1 MNTRTLAALALCL
14 LALPAFGQSTSS
26 LTLERLF
33 STPDFV
39 GQRPGQTRWLDDNN
53 GYTMLEPSTALP
65 GGVNIVRHD
74 PSSGGRD
81 VIVPAQRFV
90 PAGAS
95 EPLAIEDYSWSAD
108 GLKLLLYT
116 NSRRVWR
123 ENTRGDY
130 WVLDIADGSL
140 KQLGGNAP
148 PSSLMFAKFSP
159 DGTRVGYVQ
168 GHNLYVEH
176 LADSRIVSLTTD
188 GSTTL
193 INGTFDWVYEEEL
206 ALQDGWR
213 WSPDGRSIAFWQL
226 DASGV
231 RDFYLINNT
240 DSLYSFV
247 VPVQY
252 PKTGTTNSACRVGVV
267 PAAGGEVV
275 WFEPSDDL
283 RNHYIARMEWAA
295 TPTEIVLQ
303 HLNRRQN
310 RLEVILGNVRTGAM
324 RTVLV
329 EEDSAWIDVRDP
341 EDFRWLAGGR
351 RFTWVSERDG
361 WRRVYTADR
370 TTGALIPVTPT
381 ETDVISIV
389 HIDEKGGWLYY
400 MASPDNATKR
410 YLYRALLNGKGKVT
424 RITPATQ
431 PGTHSY
437 DIAPGARWAFHTYS
451 TFGTPP
457 ITELVTLPKHK
468 TIQSVVDNATLKER
482 LAGLDLGE
490 TRFFQIDIGD
500 GVALD
505 AYEIRPPDFDP
516 SQRYPVL
523 FHVYGEPWG
532 QTVLDTWGGHT
543 YLWHQMLAQKGYL
556 VVSVD
561 NRGTPGPRGRAWRK
575 IVYGSIGVLASA
587 DQAAAAMAVAT
598 WPYVDASRIGIWGWS
613 GGGSMTLNA
622 LFRYPEIYHTGMSIA
637 PVPDQRYYD
646 TIYQERY
653 MGLPTENAE
662 GYRLGSP
669 ITFAHQLQDNLLL
682 IHGTG
687 DDNVHYQGSE
697 ALINKLVE
705 HNRPFT
711 MMAYPNRSHGIYEGR
726 GTTRHLYEL
735 LTRYLLQN
743 MPAGP
748 KGDPGS

>member
-1 MNTRTLAALALCL
+1 MNIRTFAVLALFLLAPAALAQQ
-14 LALPAFGQSTSS
+14 ASDI
-26 LTLERLF
+26 TLERLYGSPEF
-33 STPDFV
+33 F
-39 GQRPGQTRWLDDNN
+39 GQRAGQSRWLEDNN
-53 GYTMLEPSTALP
+53 GYTMLERSETVP
-65 GGVNIVRHD
+65 GGFDIVRHD

-90 PAGAS
+90 PTGTT
-95 EPLAIEDYSWSAD
+95 EPLPIEDYEWSAD

-116 NSRRVWR
+116 NSQRVWR
-123 ENTRGDY
+123 TNTRGDY

-140 KQLGGNAP
+140 KQLGGDAP
-148 PSSLMFAKFSP
+148 ASSLMFAKFSP
-159 DGTRVGYVQ
+159 DGSRVGYVQ
-168 GHNLYVEH
+168 GHNLYVQH
-176 LADSRIVSLTTD
+176 LTD
-188 GSTTL
+188 GHIDQITKDGSEKL

-226 DASGV
+226 DASGI
-231 RDFYLINNT
+231 RDFLLINNT
-240 DSLYSFV
+240 DSLYSYTI
-247 VPVQY
+247 PIQY
-252 PKTGTTNSACRVGVV
+252 PKAGTTNSSGRVGVI
-267 PAAGGEVV
+267 PAAGGDIV

-283 RNHYIARMEWAA
+283 RNNYIARMEWAA
-295 TPTEIVLQ
+295 NSIEIVLQ

-310 RLEVILGNVRTGAM
+310 RLEVILGSARTGEM

-329 EEDSAWIDVRDP
+329 EEDSAWVDVQGRD
-341 EDFRWLAGGR
+341 DFRWLAAGR
-351 RFTWVSERDG
+351 KFTWVSERDG
-361 WRRVYTADR
+361 WRRVYAADR
-370 TTGALIPVTPT
+370 ASGDLLPITPA
-381 ETDVISIV
+381 ETDVLSIV

-400 MASPDNATKR
+400 MASPDNATQQ

-424 RITPATQ
+424 RLTPATQ
-431 PGTHSY
+431 PGFHTY
-437 DIAPGARWAFHTYS
+437 NIAPGARWAFHTYS
-451 TFGTPP
+451 TLATPP
-457 ITELVTLPKHK
+457 VTELVTLPKHK
-468 TIQSVVDNATLKER
+468 TIQTVVDNAALKER

-516 SQRYPVL
+516 SMKYPVL
-523 FHVYGEPWG
+523 FPVYGEPWS
-532 QTVLDTWGGHT
+532 QTVVDRWGGHQ
-543 YLWHQMLAQKGYL
+543 YLWHQMLAQQGYI
-556 VVSVD
+556 VMSVD

-575 IVYGSIGVLASA
+575 IVYGAIGVLASA
-587 DQAAAAMAVAT
+587 DQAAAAKAVAE
-598 WPYVDASRIGIWGWS
+598 WPYVDSERLGIWGWS

-622 LFRYPEIYHTGMSIA
+622 LFRYPGLYNTGMSVA

-653 MGLPTENAE
+653 MGLPSENAE
-662 GYRLGSP
+662 GYREGSP
-669 ITFAHQLQDNLLL
+669 ITFAEHLEDNLLL

-697 ALINKLVE
+697 ALINKLVQY
-705 HNRPFT
+705 NRSFS
-711 MMAYPNRSHGIYEGR
+711 MMAYPNRSHGIFEGP

-735 LTRYLLQN
+735 LTRYLNQN

-748 KGDPGS
+748 KGDAGS